1 MPAGK
6 VMIMGAARRLISINM
21 SPRFRPFSLYPRA
34 AWISIAQ
41 RFRSSSLHFKIAFF
55 TVVLLTCTS
64 LVLFV
69 ITLQITNDY
78 ILNEIIKRGESVG
91 KSIAASAGYSMLSND
106 LLGLDNLVFKAQAAN
121 TDMTYA
127 AILDQQMQTVVDSNT
142 PAGIKRKVVVEDG
155 RLLREAADG
164 TTVREYTG
172 LSGVVLEIMSPVV
185 FMEQSLGSVV
195 IGMNKSVLTE
205 ARRKVA
211 NRLVMVFGTIVVV
224 GMFASTLLASFL
236 MRPIRELS
244 AGVDEMKKGTTKDPL
259 RIYANDELGRLTAN
273 FNEMSALIAEQQGDL
288 NRYARD
294 LENAYVSIVKVVAA
308 AIDARD
314 SYTHGHSAR
323 VARLSLLIG
332 KRIGLSQNDL
342 GTLKIAC
349 LFHDVGKIKTP
360 DSILLK
366 RTKLNKD
373 EYDEMMKHVEYGAS
387 ILSWAPSLVKYIPS
401 TRHHHEWYNGEGYPD
416 GLSGD
421 SIPLFAAI
429 ISIADAYDAMTTD
442 RPYRKAFSEKRALQ
456 EIASMSGKQFQPD
469 LVEEFLLL
477 MGDATDTEIAQP
489 VLEYV

>member
-1 MPAGK
+1 M
-6 VMIMGAARRLISINM
+6 
-21 SPRFRPFSLYPRA
+21 
-34 AWISIAQ
+34 
-41 RFRSSSLHFKIAFF
+41 
-55 TVVLLTCTS
+55 
-64 LVLFV
+64 
-69 ITLQITNDY
+69 
-78 ILNEIIKRGESVG
+78 
-91 KSIAASAGYSMLSND
+91 
-106 LLGLDNLVFKAQAAN
+106 
-121 TDMTYA
+121 
-127 AILDQQMQTVVDSNT
+127 
-142 PAGIKRKVVVEDG
+142 
-155 RLLREAADG
+155 
-164 TTVREYTG
+164 
-172 LSGVVLEIMSPVV
+172 LEIMCPVV

-211 NRLVMVFGTIVVV
+211 NRLVMVFGIIVVI

-244 AGVDEMKKGTTKDPL
+244 AGVDEMKSGTAKDPL
-259 RIYANDELGRLTAN
+259 RIYANDELGKLTAN
-273 FNEMSALIAEQQGDL
+273 FNEMSALIAEQRGDL
-288 NRYARD
+288 NRYAHD

-332 KRIGLSQNDL
+332 KRIGLSQDDL
-342 GTLKIAC
+342 GTLEIAC

-421 SIPLFAAI
+421 NIPLFAAI

-442 RPYRKAFSEKRALQ
+442 RPYRKALSEKKALR
-456 EIASMSGKQFQPD
+456 EIARMSGTQFQPD
-469 LVEEFLLL
+469 LVEAFLPLV
-477 MGDATDTEIAQP
+477 GDATDTEIAQP